1 MDEDFTSAVQ
11 RGLKLSKRVYS
22 GKPQVGPRHQFMVR
36 PLPEVSELVPTAP
49 MVYAVIS
56 HPEIVENPDLPSYQP
71 YVHGRCDPPALIPL
85 QMKEVGMEIECYL
98 DVALVTLRGRWRVHC
113 VMGSKS
119 CDCRVVMPMGEQ
131 GSILGVEADVEG
143 RSYSTQVIQPDGDHK
158 EEKVSK
164 IEDGGFLKP
173 QFFSFTIPLV
183 DGGSEIYLKVS
194 WSQKLSYMHGQFSI
208 TIPFKFPE
216 YVTPITKILPNREKI
231 LFNVNITADKEVLCQ
246 DSSHPLKEKARHV
259 GKLSFLYEADV
270 DHWSCKSF
278 SFSYSVYS
286 SDIFG
291 GVHTQSPSMHDF
303 DQREMFCLYLFPG
316 NFLNTKVFKKEV
328 IFVVDISGSMRG
340 NPLENVKRVLYKA
353 LLELTPGDYFDI
365 IAFNEDMHLFS
376 SSLELATKE
385 AVEEANLW
393 ISKNFV
399 SEDETHITKVLISE
413 SLDKA
418 ISLLSNSRELLP
430 HIFLITDGSAEDERN
445 ICNSMRVHVT
455 NHLRLSPRI
464 STFGIGSFCN
474 HYFLRLLASVGRGLY
489 GAAYDPDLIEVEMQ
503 RWLRRAS
510 SPISANVE
518 VEVFDCLDAFEMYP
532 QRIPDLSVGCPLIV
546 FGRYQGKIPDIIKV
560 KGILANLNDIDI
572 DLKVQKTDIP
582 LERIFAKQYIDQ
594 LTAQAWFFESK
605 QLEEKVIKLSLQ
617 CGIPSEYTYL
627 VLRQTRPEIQEM
639 MAKKPKKANVKK
651 LEAAKDRYLSR
662 GTRIGFGDLLATA
675 ENYSVIFGNPKS
687 PEASSVYMANDCC
700 SNLCDCGCCRCCI
713 NLCSI
718 LNDQFV
724 VLMAQLCAGL
734 ACLACFQC
742 CSLCCNGSD

>member
-1 MDEDFTSAVQ
+1 MDEDFTAAVQ
-11 RGLKLSKRVYS
+11 RGLKLSKRVYF
-22 GKPQVGPRHQFMVR
+22 GKPQVGPHSQLMARSS
-36 PLPEVSELVPTAP
+36 PEVSELVPTAP
-49 MVYAVIS
+49 MVYAVIL
-56 HPEIVENPDLPSYQP
+56 HPEIVDNPDLPSYQP

-85 QMKEVGMEIECYL
+85 QMKEVGMEIESYM

-119 CDCRVVMPMGEQ
+119 CDCRVVIPMGEQ
-131 GSILGVEADVEG
+131 GSILGVEADVGG
-143 RSYSTQVIQPDGDHK
+143 RSYSTQVIQPEGDHN

-164 IEDGGFLKP
+164 LEDGGFLKP
-173 QFFSFTIPLV
+173 QFFSFTVPLV
-183 DGGSEIYLKVS
+183 DGGSEIYLNVS

-216 YVTPITKILPNREKI
+216 YVTPITKILPKREKI
-231 LFNVNITADKEVLCQ
+231 LFNVNTAADKEVLCQ
-246 DSSHPLKEKARHV
+246 DPNHPL
-259 GKLSFLYEADV
+259 
-270 DHWSCKSF
+270 
-278 SFSYSVYS
+278 
-286 SDIFG
+286 
-291 GVHTQSPSMHDF
+291 
-303 DQREMFCLYLFPG
+303 
-316 NFLNTKVFKKEV
+316 KVFKKEV
-328 IFVVDISGSMRG
+328 IFVVDISGSMRE
-340 NPLENVKRVLYKA
+340 NPLEMVKKVLYKA

-393 ISKNFV
+393 ISKNLV
-399 SEDETHITKVLISE
+399 SEDEAHITKLLLSE
-413 SLDKA
+413 SLNKA

-430 HIFLITDGSAEDERN
+430 HIFLITDGCVEDERN

-455 NHLRLSPRI
+455 THLHISPRI
-464 STFGIGSFCN
+464 STFGIGSYCN
-474 HYFLRLLASVGRGLY
+474 HYFLRLLASISRGLY
-489 GAAYDPDLIEVEMQ
+489 GAAHDPDSIEVEMQ

-510 SPISANVE
+510 LPITANIE
-518 VEVFDCLDAFEMYP
+518 VEVFDRLDAFEMYP
-532 QRIPDLSVGCPLIV
+532 QRIPDLSIGCPQIV
-546 FGRYQGKIPDIIKV
+546 FGRYQGKLPDSIKV

-582 LERIFAKQYIDQ
+582 LERIFAKQHIDQ

-617 CGIPSEYTYL
+617 CRIPSEHTYL
-627 VLRQTRPEIQEM
+627 VLRQTRPTIQEM
-639 MAKKPKKANVKK
+639 MAKKPKKANVEK

-675 ENYSVIFGNPKS
+675 ENYSVMFGNPKS
-687 PEASSVYMANDCC
+687 PEASSVYMVTDCC
-700 SNLCDCGCCRCCI
+700 SDLCDCACCRCCI
-713 NLCSI
+713 NFCSK

-724 VLMAQLCAGL
+724 VLMAQLCAGI